1 MCWVKRLRSVYV
13 GIDEGL
19 SVNYAC
25 LRRAAYLM
33 CLCVSVPQMCPQRHC
48 LFLVFRGV
56 LSSFHIC
63 VSASSDHRLCAA
75 TDTVSTGN
83 W

>member
-1 MCWVKRLRSVYV
+1 MLGEEAQIRVCGYRRRTM
-13 GIDEGL
+13 

-33 CLCVSVPQMCPQRHC
+33 CLCASVPQMCPQRHC